1 MSKAKDGH
9 SGESYHQEYIAS
21 LRYRNDLPPPE
32 MPPKFLEIPHE
43 GLERFLTPGF
53 ASNMARREEPNID
66 VDAEGGMPIDLVGI
80 PGLHLGDESAIMAPE
95 NPLPVDPADLP
106 LLMTLDQLRN
116 PAPKNS
122 NVSFLRRTQYIAAGT
137 AARGVDGNLKAA
149 PFITPTAVKSAP
161 TAAKPAKLSRDDP
174 MHIKKYIQKG
184 FDIAYPESKHK
195 GEDTP
200 SRIKGL
206 PAAKAEVDAWANPTH
221 PDNPKL
227 KPVGFYPIIPDLGGF
242 PDPGGFVQFKFDKA
256 PIQAVHGRRDERMDV
271 AILVPSA
278 PEERV
283 CQEHASKT
291 ALHKTNPSLY
301 PDPGPIP
308 WDYDLFLPEKHG
320 TAPQIKN
327 CLNVSNPHR
336 DDAGNYTHEA
346 AGSDETTL
354 NHHRYDRIRTY
365 ATSSQNLHPEQKYK
379 DVALV
384 LFDPHE
390 AAAAMTLKSAT
401 TAIPYRLKQKAA
413 YYYPILGKTRLKPER
428 ARTIAQAGLAPT
440 RPKANEDQVHQI
452 QVVVRDP
459 DESEGYKRASHRAQV
474 DSRFAKTLPPP
485 PEEEGEGE
493 SEGERDVDEVGKEEV
508 LAERPAGGRRHEGGD
523 EDEVK
528 VGGDTERERR
538 RGSVDDEDDEMVD
551 S

>member
-1 MSKAKDGH
+1 MSKTKDGH

-95 NPLPVDPADLP
+95 NPPPVDAADLP

-122 NVSFLRRTQYIAAGT
+122 NVSFLRRTQYIAAG
-137 AARGVDGNLKAA
+137 AGARGADGILKST
-149 PFITPTAVKSAP
+149 PFIAPAKQSSAP
-161 TAAKPAKLSRDDP
+161 KPKLSRDDP

-184 FDIAYPESKHK
+184 FDIAYPQSKHK
-195 GEDTP
+195 GDDTP

-206 PAAKAEVDAWANPTH
+206 PATKAELDAWATPTH

-256 PIQAVHGRRDERMDV
+256 PVQASQGKRDERMDV
-271 AILVPSA
+271 GILYPSL

-291 ALHKTNPSLY
+291 ALHKANPSLY
-301 PDPGPIP
+301 PDPGPVP
-308 WDYDLFLPEKHG
+308 WDFDLFLPEKPG
-320 TAPQIKN
+320 TAAQIKN
-327 CLNVSNPHR
+327 NLNVSNPDR
-336 DDAGNYTHEA
+336 DDPSNYTNESA
-346 AGSDETTL
+346 DEIK
-354 NHHRYDRIRTY
+354 HHRYDRIRTY
-365 ATSSQNLHPEQKYK
+365 ATSSQTLNPEQKYK
-379 DVALV
+379 DIALV
-384 LFDPHE
+384 LFDPSKTQHQHH
-390 AAAAMTLKSAT
+390 
-401 TAIPYRLKQKAA
+401 RLTQKAA

-440 RPKANEDQVHQI
+440 RPKAKEDQIHQI
-452 QVVVRDP
+452 QVTVRDP
-459 DESEGYKRASHRAQV
+459 DEAEAYKRATHRAQV
-474 DSRFAKTLPPP
+474 DSVFSKTLPPP
-485 PEEEGEGE
+485 PGEEDEEGYEQSPTGP
-493 SEGERDVDEVGKEEV
+493 KEEV
-508 LAERPAGGRRHEGGD
+508 LAERPAGGKTREGTGDVDDGREEGRRGGSVE
-523 EDEVK
+523 EDE
-528 VGGDTERERR
+528 EM
-538 RGSVDDEDDEMVD
+538 ED
-551 S
+551 